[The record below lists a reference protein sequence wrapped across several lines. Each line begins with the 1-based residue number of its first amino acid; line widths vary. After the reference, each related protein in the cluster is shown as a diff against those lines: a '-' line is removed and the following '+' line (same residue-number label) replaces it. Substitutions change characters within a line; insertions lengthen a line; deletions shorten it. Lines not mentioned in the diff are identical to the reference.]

1 MCVHAKQERNE
12 QVMCVPKGFK
22 GLLTDPVVG
31 SGIDQKHTEKHNVS
45 SDTTGLS
52 VMNLQRNLRSY
63 LCSLNV
69 EEAVRMLILNESM
82 QLLNLL
88 NVMCGSMKNR
98 KEKHGIGDLSMEP
111 LRFIER

>member
-69 EEAVRMLILNESM
+69 EEV
-82 QLLNLL
+82 